1 MGRAI
6 WVCGKLAKESMDRAN
21 LKSIRDVGL
30 RYLNDVS
37 SKSEAASFNN
47 DGAIDTARL
56 LKNVA
61 LQAIPKVA
69 QKRLSSSV
77 GLPTRTR
84 LAPPVS
90 ARDVKKLCKA
100 TLADSFEEA
109 QELMLALLSQGV
121 RVECI
126 AVDLIGTTSRV
137 LGEKWSTD
145 EIGFAEVTIA
155 CGLLARMVHRLHDF
169 SLLKSEQ
176 THRNPLVLLAGLNG
190 AQHSLG
196 LSIAQVLMVE
206 RGFRTDLQTAIS
218 ESTLLHR
225 VSESWLDAV
234 AISLGT
240 EESIPVAR
248 RCIKQ
253 IRFMSQ
259 NKNIVILAAGNVFE
273 RLPRLAREVDA
284 DLVGSDGI
292 ALITQLSALL
302 SIRLLKA

>member
-1 MGRAI
+1 LYLG
-6 WVCGKLAKESMDRAN
+6 CGKLAKESMDRAN
-21 LKSIRDVGL
+21 LKSMADVGL
-30 RYLNDVS
+30 RYLNDLSAKSAAVPQ
-37 SKSEAASFNN
+37 SK

-84 LAPPVS
+84 LAPPIS

-100 TLADSFEEA
+100 TLADSFDEA

-121 RVECI
+121 TVESI
-126 AVDLIGTTSRV
+126 AVDLIGPTSKA
-137 LGEKWSTD
+137 LGEQWMSD
-145 EIGFAEVTIA
+145 DIGFAEVTIA
-155 CGLLARMVHRLHDF
+155 CGMLARLTHRLHDF

-176 THRNPLVLLAGLNG
+176 TQSNPLVLLAGLNG
-190 AQHSLG
+190 SQHSLG

-206 RGFRTDLQTAIS
+206 RGFRTELQTAIS
-218 ESTLLHR
+218 ESALLHR
-225 VSESWLDAV
+225 VSENWLDAV

-240 EESIPVAR
+240 EESVPAAR

-253 IRFMSQ
+253 IRFMSK
-259 NKNIVILAAGNVFE
+259 NKNIVVIAAGNVFE
-273 RLPRLAREVDA
+273 RFPQLACEVDA

-292 ALITQLSALL
+292 ALIAQLSALL
-302 SIRLLKA
+302 NTRVLKA

>member
-1 MGRAI
+1 
-6 WVCGKLAKESMDRAN
+6 VCGKLAKESMDRAN
-21 LKSIRDVGL
+21 LKSMSDGAL
-30 RYLNDVS
+30 RYLNEASFTGESALS
-37 SKSEAASFNN
+37 SKE
-47 DGAIDTARL
+47 GAIDTARL

-61 LQAIPKVA
+61 LQAIPQVA
-69 QKRLSSSV
+69 QKRLSNSV

-100 TLADSFEEA
+100 TLVDSFDDA

-121 RVECI
+121 AVDCV
-126 AVDLIGTTSRV
+126 AVDLIGETSRV
-137 LGEKWSTD
+137 LGAKWLSD
-145 EIGFAEVTIA
+145 EIGFADVTMA

-169 SLLKSEQ
+169 TLLKSEQ
-176 THRNPLVLLAGLNG
+176 THNNPLVLLAGLSG

-196 LSIAQVLMVE
+196 MSIAQVLMVE

-218 ESTLLHR
+218 ESSLLHR

-240 EESIPVAR
+240 EESVSVAK

-259 NKNIVILAAGNVFE
+259 NKNVVILAAGNVFE
-273 RLPRLAREVDA
+273 RLPHLASEVDA
-284 DLVGSDGI
+284 DLVGSDAI
-292 ALITQLSALL
+292 ALIKQLSFML
-302 SIRLLKA
+302 STRLLKV